1 MTRNLAQ
8 DFGPEIRINAIEPG
22 TIMTEALVPYLT
34 PERNERMLASTPL
47 GRLGQPEDIAA
58 SALFLVSPASSW
70 ITGKI
75 LGVDGGVEAP
85 NF

>member
-1 MTRNLAQ
+1 
-8 DFGPEIRINAIEPG
+8 
-22 TIMTEALVPYLT
+22 
-34 PERNERMLASTPL
+34 MLASTPL

>member
-1 MTRNLAQ
+1 MPFL
-8 DFGPEIRINAIEPG
+8 
-22 TIMTEALVPYLT
+22 TE
-34 PERNERMLASTPL
+34 ERKERMLKTTPL
-47 GRLGQPEDIAA
+47 GRLGQPQDIAA
-58 SALFLVSPASSW
+58 AVVFLASAASSW